1 MKGVL
6 LINLGSPDST
16 STKDVRSY
24 LNQFL
29 MDKRVIDIPYPLRAL
44 LVKGIILNTRPKKS
58 AEAYKSIWWEEG
70 SPLIVISKR
79 LTEKVTKKVTLPVA
93 LGMRYKNP
101 SIQQAIGELVKQGI
115 DEIFVIPLY
124 PQYAMSTTETVI
136 AEVVR
141 VQQKYFPNVKL
152 EYLKPFYNDP
162 KYIKVLANSIKK
174 HLPESFDKLLFSYH
188 GVPVRHITKKDSKD
202 TKRVKK
208 ILFERETSK
217 EDTCYQTH
225 CYETTRLVQK
235 ELGLED
241 EQLFLS
247 FQSRLGVDP
256 WLQPYTD
263 KTIKEFPSKGVEK
276 LAVVTPA
283 FVADCLETLEEIG
296 EEAKEFF
303 EENGGKEFT
312 VIPCLNDN
320 EEWADLLSQW
330 ITEWQNS

>member
-6 LINLGSPDST
+6 LVNLGSPDST

-58 AEAYKSIWWEEG
+58 AKAYESIWWEDG
-70 SPLIVISKR
+70 SPLIVLSER
-79 LTEKVTKKVTLPVA
+79 LTEKVASKTTIPVA
-93 LGMRYKNP
+93 LAMRYKNP
-101 SIQQAIGELVKQGI
+101 SIEQGMKELVKQGV

-124 PQYAMSTTETVI
+124 PQYAMSTTETVV

-141 VQQKYFPNVKL
+141 VQKKQFPNVKL

-162 KYIKVLANSIKK
+162 EYIKVLANSIKK
-174 HLPESFDKLLFSYH
+174 NLPKSFDKLLFSYH
-188 GVPVRHITKKDSKD
+188 GVPVRHITKKDNKD

-208 ILFERETSK
+208 ILFKKETSK
-217 EDTCYQTH
+217 EETCYQTH
-225 CYETTRLVQK
+225 CYETTELVKK

-247 FQSRLGVDP
+247 FQSRLGIDP

-263 KTIKEFPSKGVEK
+263 KTVKEFPKKGVEK
-276 LAVVTPA
+276 LVVVTPA
-283 FVADCLETLEEIG
+283 FVSDCLETLEEIG

-303 EENGGKEFT
+303 LENGGKEFT
-312 VIPCLNDN
+312 VVPCLNDD
-320 EEWADLLSQW
+320 EEWADLLSNW
-330 ITEWQNS
+330 ITKWQNS